1 MRIRT
6 TTRRG
11 AFTLVEVMIAASI
24 GGVVAMFIGT
34 FVSGS
39 ALLFA
44 KNISTNI
51 THNSTRTTIERLAQD
66 ISQADGAISL
76 ITAGGASVASGQA
89 AGIRF
94 DVLRGNPYVV
104 AHPGGTGLS
113 ASAPGFTLKR
123 TTNAIAQPPIP
134 TVNDVILADD
144 ATAVRLKVQTATTG
158 ATAGSV
164 QDVAIVLQSAP
175 GTAIPWASTS
185 IKSARVVRR
194 VAYVVV
200 PSGGKNE
207 LRYFPA
213 AENITNFSTS
223 TAYTVVLRN
232 LAVASGDGTPFSYL
246 NFEGR
251 DFLRFVL
258 RVRSDRYDQRLLR
271 YERNQFSSLQRIDFL
286 LSPRGS

>member
-6 TTRRG
+6 TTTRG
-11 AFTLVEVMIAASI
+11 GFTLAEVLIAASI
-24 GGVVAMFIGT
+24 GGVVALFIGT

-51 THNSTRTTIERLAQD
+51 THNSTRSTIERLAQD
-66 ISQADGAISL
+66 ISQADGAVSL
-76 ITAGGASVASGQA
+76 ITATGASVASGQA
-89 AGIRF
+89 AGIKF
-94 DVLRGNPYVV
+94 DVLCGNPYVV

-113 ASAPGFTLKR
+113 ASASSFTLKR

-134 TVNDVILADD
+134 TVSDVILADD

-164 QDVAIVLQSAP
+164 QDVAITLQSAA

-213 AENITNFSTS
+213 AENITNFSTD
-223 TAYTVVLRN
+223 TNYTLVLRN
-232 LAVASGDGTPFSYL
+232 LAVASGDDTPFSYL
-246 NFEGR
+246 NFQGR

-258 RVRSDRYDQRLLR
+258 RVRSDRYDQRLLQ
-271 YERNQFSSLQRIDFL
+271 YEKDKFSSLQRIDFL